1 MRKAFWIPIT
11 LALAAYFL
19 LPMPGEGAPSQR
31 RIDKKRAQVQSKKR
45 KEGVLTQDISRYNN
59 RIRGLQGQISTTQ
72 HNLSNVQSDLDRQRA
87 VLLKVRGKLE
97 VARDR
102 LERLR
107 SKLKVA
113 SGALADRMVEI
124 YKSDEPDALT
134 VVLESD
140 GFADL
145 LERTEFLDRISDQD
159 RTVVGRVRVLKERSK
174 KQAATLA
181 SLEHRQQV
189 AAETILHRRDQ
200 IASAKGRLVN
210 SQGRLRTAR
219 GGRRTLLASV
229 RTQRHHEEEDLAA
242 MERAQAKVANT
253 LAGAPGPI
261 KKGNGRFIW
270 PVNGPISGS
279 FGEQRPGHLHAGIDI
294 VAGMGTPIRAAGAG
308 KVAIAGWVSG
318 YGNYTCINHGG
329 GISTCYGHQSR
340 LGTSVGASV
349 KQGQVSGYVG
359 NTGHSFGAHLH
370 FEVRVNG
377 TPVQPLGYL

>member
-349 KQGQVSGYVG
+349 KQGQVIGYVG